1 MKQRKDERRRGI
13 RPAARAG
20 ALVAVLAQLAACSF
34 FADPPPVA
42 APASAPVAAEAAA
55 PAPVKLIWATP
66 MSKPARIPT
75 VSGDAAAER
84 TWLPAR
90 PRIVGSLAWP
100 VQGPIRRGFGAQPNG
115 ARSDGLDIAAGEGT
129 LVVAADEG
137 IVTYAGSELQGYG
150 NMLLIA
156 HPDGYTTVYAH
167 NQSLLVAMGAEVRR
181 GQPIAMVGRTGDV
194 DDPQLHFQ
202 LRAGDRPVD
211 PTAYLE
217 TGRTMVASL
226 ATGEPTTRIGE

>member
-20 ALVAVLAQLAACSF
+20 ALVAIAAQLAACSF
-34 FADPPPVA
+34 AAAPPPVA
-42 APASAPVAAEAAA
+42 APALAPAATETAA
-55 PAPVKLIWATP
+55 PAPTTLIWAIP
-66 MSKPARIPT
+66 VSKPARIPT

-84 TWLPAR
+84 TWLPAK

-115 ARSDGLDIAAGEGT
+115 ARSDGLDIAASEGT
-129 LVVAADEG
+129 LVVAADQG

-156 HPDGYTTVYAH
+156 HPDGYTTIYAH
-167 NQSLLVAMGAEVRR
+167 NQSLLVAIGAQVQR
-181 GQPIAMVGRTGDV
+181 GQPIATVGRTGDV

-202 LRAGDRPVD
+202 LRAGNRPVD

-217 TGRTMVASL
+217 AERTMVASL
-226 ATGEPTTRIGE
+226 ATGEPAARTGE